1 MQKVFEL
8 SNKYLILA
16 TPLILYTLFSS
27 IYLVVSASG
36 GKILNLIFAMLLFVL
51 MTSAFFAGWL
61 NMVKYAIADYYN
73 ENPNLLIKEF
83 MSGVGEYFIP
93 TLNAI
98 IIMLIIFSL
107 TFVFALFIGKNVI
120 GNLGVPAGTISNAMQ
135 NTATMIEFLKT
146 LNQEQLIKINLWQ
159 FLLMGVMLIN
169 YFIDLLYLPALF
181 LKNKNPIKAF
191 IYSLKDLFSKK
202 IFYTTGIFLLIL
214 LINFIISFLSVL
226 FGANS
231 IMHFVITLFNFYFVI
246 VAVIGVF
253 YYYDLNFVK
262 PQIGQNVDLKI

>member
-93 TLNAI
+93 TL
-98 IIMLIIFSL
+98 
-107 TFVFALFIGKNVI
+107 K
-120 GNLGVPAGTISNAMQ
+120 
-135 NTATMIEFLKT
+135 
-146 LNQEQLIKINLWQ
+146 
-159 FLLMGVMLIN
+159 
-169 YFIDLLYLPALF
+169 YLY
-181 LKNKNPIKAF
+181 
-191 IYSLKDLFSKK
+191 
-202 IFYTTGIFLLIL
+202 
-214 LINFIISFLSVL
+214 
-226 FGANS
+226 
-231 IMHFVITLFNFYFVI
+231 
-246 VAVIGVF
+246 
-253 YYYDLNFVK
+253 
-262 PQIGQNVDLKI
+262 